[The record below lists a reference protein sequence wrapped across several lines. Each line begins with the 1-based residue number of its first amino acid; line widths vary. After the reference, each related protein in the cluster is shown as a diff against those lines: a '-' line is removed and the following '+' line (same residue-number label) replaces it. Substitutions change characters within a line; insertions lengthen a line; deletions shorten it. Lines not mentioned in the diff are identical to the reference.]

1 MDKNKAMDK
10 ATNKMRNFD
19 NPIFY
24 TVSAVAIQLA
34 FLVCYLYFLSS
45 NSIIVGISF
54 TVINILVLLFLISK
68 DENPSYK
75 LIWIVVILGVPMIGG
90 VLYVLFGNKRAS
102 RRLEMKISEEHEQY
116 LPMMQPNNEIANA
129 ININNRRA
137 AGITNYLQNK
147 CSFPVWENTHST
159 YYPIGEEMY
168 AAMLEELRKA
178 ETFIFMEYFIIEPGV
193 MWNGIS
199 SILQEKV
206 AQGVDVRV
214 MYDDLGCISTLPKEY
229 ADTLRSQGI
238 KCIAFNP
245 VMPFLNLAMNN
256 RDHRKITVIDGNVAF
271 TGGINLAD
279 EYINKKVKHGHWKDT
294 GVKIEGAA
302 VWNFTEMF
310 LEVWNAFSDD
320 SKSIEDYKPEPGF
333 LSTLPSD
340 GYVLPFS
347 DSPADNEAISQN
359 VYLDILNKAN
369 DYVYIFTPY
378 LIIDSEMLNAL
389 CMASKRG
396 VDVRLITPG
405 IPDKKLI
412 FRVTRANYEPL
423 ISAGVRI
430 FEYSPGFTHAKSFV
444 SDDEIAVVGTI
455 NLDFR
460 SLYLHYEC
468 GLVLIK
474 TESIVQLKED
484 FSGTLSKC
492 VEVKANDLKQSFFWH
507 LFDAVIRVFSPMM

>member
-1 MDKNKAMDK
+1 MNKTMNKAISR
-10 ATNKMRNFD
+10 ARTLD

-24 TVSAVAIQLA
+24 TVSAVAIQVA

-45 NSIIVGISF
+45 YSKIVGISY

-68 DENPSYK
+68 DDNPSYK
-75 LIWIVVILGVPMIGG
+75 LIWVVVILGIPMIGG

-102 RRLEMKISEEHEQY
+102 RRLGMKIAEEHKQY
-116 LPMMQPNNEIANA
+116 LPTMQPNDEVGKI
-129 ININNRRA
+129 INTDNRRA
-137 AGITNYLQNK
+137 SGISAYLQNK
-147 CSFPVWENTHST
+147 CSFPAWGNTQST

-168 AAMLEELRKA
+168 GDMLAEISKA
-178 ETFIFMEYFIIEPGV
+178 EKFIFMEYFIIEPGV
-193 MWNGIS
+193 MWNGIAA
-199 SILQEKV
+199 ILQEKA

-214 MYDDLGCISTLPKEY
+214 MYDDLGCISTLPKDF
-229 ADTLRSQGI
+229 ADSLRSHGI
-238 KCIAFNP
+238 KCVPFNP

-279 EYINKKVKHGHWKDT
+279 EYINEKIKYGHWKDT
-294 GVKIEGAA
+294 GVKIQGSA

-310 LEVWNAFSDD
+310 LEIWNAFSDD
-320 SKSIEDYKPEPGF
+320 SKDIEQYKPEPEFVSKISGDGF
-333 LSTLPSD
+333 
-340 GYVLPFS
+340 VIPFS
-347 DSPADNEAISQN
+347 DSPAESEAISQN

-369 DYVYIFTPY
+369 GYVYIFTPY
-378 LIIDSEMLNAL
+378 LIIDSEMVNAL
-389 CMASKRG
+389 SMAAKRG

-412 FRVTRANYEPL
+412 FRITRAHYQPL

-430 FEYSPGFTHAKSFV
+430 FEYTPGFTHAKSFV

-468 GLVLIK
+468 GLLLIN
-474 TESIVQLKED
+474 TNSIMQLKND
-484 FSGTLSKC
+484 FTATISKC
-492 VEVKANDLKQSFFWH
+492 VEITYNDLKQSFFWH

>member
-1 MDKNKAMDK
+1 MSKAKDKAMDR
-10 ATNKMRNFD
+10 ARTFD
-19 NPIFY
+19 NPVFY

-45 NSIIVGISF
+45 SSKIVGISF

-68 DENPSYK
+68 DDNPSYK
-75 LIWIVVILGVPMIGG
+75 LIWVVVILGIPMIGG
-90 VLYVLFGNKRAS
+90 ILYVLFGNKRAS
-102 RRLEMKISEEHEQY
+102 RRLGIKIEQEHKQY
-116 LPMMQPNNEIANA
+116 LPTMQPNEEISRTIYNSK
-129 ININNRRA
+129 RRA
-137 AGITNYLQNK
+137 AGITTYLQEK
-147 CSFPVWENTHST
+147 CSFPVWGNTQST

-168 AAMLEELRKA
+168 EDMLTELRKA
-178 ETFIFMEYFIIEPGV
+178 EKFIFMEYFIIEPGV
-193 MWNGIS
+193 MWNTIAA
-199 SILQEKV
+199 ILYEKA

-214 MYDDLGCISTLPKEY
+214 MYDDMGCVPTLPQNF
-229 ADTLRSQGI
+229 ADTLRGKGI

-256 RDHRKITVIDGNVAF
+256 RDHRKIMVIDGTVAF

-279 EYINKKVKHGHWKDT
+279 EYINEKVKHGHWKDT
-294 GVKIEGAA
+294 GVKIKGYG

-310 LEVWNAFSDD
+310 LEIWNAFSNE
-320 SKSIEDYKPEPGF
+320 SKEIEQYMPDPSFTSTINGDGF
-333 LSTLPSD
+333 
-340 GYVLPFS
+340 VLPFS
-347 DSPADNEAISQN
+347 DSPIESETISQN

-378 LIIDSEMLNAL
+378 LIIDSEMVNAL
-389 CMASKRG
+389 RMAAKRG
-396 VDVRLITPG
+396 VDVRMITPG

-430 FEYSPGFTHAKSFV
+430 FGYTPGFTHAKSFV

-468 GLVLIK
+468 GLLLIN
-474 TESIVQLKED
+474 TNSVMQLKDD
-484 FSGTLSKC
+484 FSATISKC
-492 VEVKANDLKQSFFWH
+492 REVTPKDLKQSFFWH

>member
-1 MDKNKAMDK
+1 MSKVKDKAMDR
-10 ATNKMRNFD
+10 ARTLD

-45 NSIIVGISF
+45 HSKIVGISF

-68 DENPSYK
+68 DDNPSYK
-75 LIWIVVILGVPMIGG
+75 LIWVVVILGIPMIGG
-90 VLYVLFGNKRAS
+90 ILYVLFGNKRAS
-102 RRLEMKISEEHEQY
+102 RRLGMKIAEEHKQY
-116 LPMMQPNNEIANA
+116 LPTMKPNKEISGT
-129 ININNRRA
+129 ISDCNRRA
-137 AGITNYLQNK
+137 AGITTYLQEK
-147 CSFPVWENTHST
+147 CSFPAWSNTQST
-159 YYPIGEEMY
+159 YYPLGEEMY
-168 AAMLEELRKA
+168 ADMLTELRKA
-178 ETFIFMEYFIIEPGV
+178 EKFIFMEYFIIEPGV
-193 MWNGIS
+193 MWDAIAF
-199 SILQEKV
+199 ILQEKA

-214 MYDDLGCISTLPKEY
+214 MYDDMGCVSTLPKGF
-229 ADTLRSQGI
+229 ADALQSKGI

-256 RDHRKITVIDGNVAF
+256 RDHRKIMVIDGTVAF

-279 EYINKKVKHGHWKDT
+279 EYINEKVKHGHWKDT
-294 GVKIEGAA
+294 GVMVKGSA

-310 LEVWNAFSDD
+310 LEIWNAFAND
-320 SKSIEDYKPEPGF
+320 SKEIEQYMPDPGF
-333 LSTLPSD
+333 TGAINDD
-340 GYVLPFS
+340 GFVLPFS
-347 DSPADNEAISQN
+347 DSPIESETVSQN

-378 LIIDSEMLNAL
+378 LIIDSEMVNAL
-389 CMASKRG
+389 RMAAKRG
-396 VDVRLITPG
+396 VDVRMITPG

-423 ISAGVRI
+423 ISAGVKI
-430 FEYSPGFTHAKSFV
+430 FEYTPGFTHAKSFV

-468 GLVLIK
+468 GLLLIN
-474 TESIVQLKED
+474 TGSIMQLKED
-484 FSGTLSKC
+484 FSTTITKC
-492 VEVKANDLKQSFFWH
+492 TEVTPADLKQSFFWH

>member
-1 MDKNKAMDK
+1 MNKAMDR
-10 ATNKMRNFD
+10 ARTFN

-45 NSIIVGISF
+45 YSKIVGISY

-75 LIWIVVILGVPMIGG
+75 LIWVVVILGIPMIGG
-90 VLYVLFGNKRAS
+90 ILYVLFGNKRAS
-102 RRLEMKISEEHEQY
+102 RRLGMKIAEEHKQY
-116 LPMMQPNNEIANA
+116 LPAMQPNNDVGCILNA
-129 ININNRRA
+129 ENRRA
-137 AGITNYLQNK
+137 AGITTYLQHK
-147 CSFPVWENTHST
+147 CSFPAWGNTQST

-168 AAMLEELRKA
+168 ADMLVELCKA
-178 ETFIFMEYFIIEPGV
+178 EKFIFMEYFIVEPGS
-193 MWNGIS
+193 MWNGIAA
-199 SILQEKV
+199 ILQEK
-206 AQGVDVRV
+206 AAKGVDVRI
-214 MYDDLGCISTLPKEY
+214 MYDDLGCISTLPKGFAE
-229 ADTLRSQGI
+229 ALQSKGI
-238 KCIAFNP
+238 KCVAFNP

-279 EYINKKVKHGHWKDT
+279 EYINKKVKYGHWKDT
-294 GVKIEGAA
+294 GVMIKGAA

-310 LEVWNAFSDD
+310 LEIWNAFAND
-320 SKSIEDYKPEPGF
+320 SKDIEKYRPDLAFCSTVNGDGF
-333 LSTLPSD
+333 
-340 GYVLPFS
+340 VLPFS
-347 DSPADNEAISQN
+347 DSPIESETVSQN

-378 LIIDSEMLNAL
+378 LIIDSEMVNAL
-389 CMASKRG
+389 RMAAKRG

-430 FEYSPGFTHAKSFV
+430 FEYTPGFSHAKSFV

-468 GLVLIK
+468 GLLLIN
-474 TESIVQLKED
+474 TGSIMQLKDD
-484 FSGTLSKC
+484 FLTTVLQCTEVTSG
-492 VEVKANDLKQSFFWH
+492 NLKQSFFWH